1 MDSKI
6 KVAVLGCGNRSYYV
20 VNNLLMDSNKEV
32 EVVSAYDPD
41 SSELER
47 ALEHWN
53 APDACRAKTAEEAI
67 NFPGVTWVMVFS
79 PNVFHKE
86 QILSAFAAGKHVFT
100 EKPLATTIDDCLEI
114 YQAWKES
121 DVLFATGFVLRYGQI
136 YRKAKELL
144 DSGRFGKLLAI
155 EGNEHIAPAHGAY
168 IMRNWRRYTKLSGP
182 HILEKCCHDLDLI
195 NWFCNSLPSKVAS
208 FGGKSYFTKENA
220 DLEQKYGAETFY
232 TWRDPKA
239 SGSAF
244 GNDSDLMDTQVS
256 VAEYRNNIRV
266 SFTSTMGSV
275 IPERRMFFLCTE
287 GTIILELLH
296 RRIECKAMGD
306 DAVSVYEF
314 LKADAHAG
322 GDSLIMKELFDT
334 MKNGTLPKCSGS
346 EGLESAVFALALD
359 QAATENKIVDLE
371 PVWNK
376 LNR

>member
-1 MDSKI
+1 MS
-6 KVAVLGCGNRSYYV
+6 
-20 VNNLLMDSNKEV
+20 
-32 EVVSAYDPD
+32 
-41 SSELER
+41 
-47 ALEHWN
+47 
-53 APDACRAKTAEEAI
+53 
-67 NFPGVTWVMVFS
+67 
-79 PNVFHKE
+79 
-86 QILSAFAAGKHVFT
+86 
-100 EKPLATTIDDCLEI
+100 
-114 YQAWKES
+114 
-121 DVLFATGFVLRYGQI
+121 
-136 YRKAKELL
+136 
-144 DSGRFGKLLAI
+144 
-155 EGNEHIAPAHGAY
+155 
-168 IMRNWRRYTKLSGP
+168 KLSGP

-220 DLEQKYGAETFY
+220 ELEQKYGAETFY

-256 VAEYRNNIRV
+256 VAEYRNDIRV

-287 GTIILELLH
+287 GTIILELMH

-322 GDSLIMKELFDT
+322 GDSLIMKELFDS

-359 QAATENKIVDLE
+359 QAATENKIIDLE
-371 PVWNK
+371 PFWRK